1 MADPFMRHTP
11 GMPRDTSAMKYIN
24 ILLPQ
29 KCTKNR
35 EVFILAPSRMPPNPS
50 VLFAKHWDSQYLF
63 ILRAH
68 LGHQHSY
75 VVSVP
80 HPGVTGEILEDHHG
94 FVEASNCLHHPEINK
109 PKANK
114 TITKQ

>member
-1 MADPFMRHTP
+1 
-11 GMPRDTSAMKYIN
+11 
-24 ILLPQ
+24 
-29 KCTKNR
+29 
-35 EVFILAPSRMPPNPS
+35 MPPNSS

-68 LGHQHSY
+68 LCHQHGY

-109 PKANK
+109 SKANK
-114 TITKQ
+114 KITNNRTKKCGEAWTGLKRVSR